1 MKYGVN
7 RNVLLITAGLVW
19 IVAGANVLRIGVVT
33 WMNND
38 KDWMFK
44 TGEAIIVFLLFFVLV
59 FRKLYYK
66 HTRRIEQKKEE
77 KNCPFSFFDAK
88 GWVIMTFMITL
99 GVSIRRLQLLPDTF
113 ISVFY
118 TGLSVALILTGI
130 LFLRY
135 WWLKR

>member
-44 TGEAIIVFLLFFVLV
+44 TGEA
-59 FRKLYYK
+59 
-66 HTRRIEQKKEE
+66 
-77 KNCPFSFFDAK
+77 
-88 GWVIMTFMITL
+88 M
-99 GVSIRRLQLLPDTF
+99 
-113 ISVFY
+113 
-118 TGLSVALILTGI
+118 
-130 LFLRY
+130 
-135 WWLKR
+135 

>member
-44 TGEAIIVFLLFFVLV
+44 TSEAIIVFLLFFVLV

-66 HTRRIEQKKEE
+66 HTRRIEQKKKE

-88 GWVIMTFMITL
+88 GWGIMTFMIAL
-99 GVSIRRLQLLPDTF
+99 GVSIRRFQLLPDTF